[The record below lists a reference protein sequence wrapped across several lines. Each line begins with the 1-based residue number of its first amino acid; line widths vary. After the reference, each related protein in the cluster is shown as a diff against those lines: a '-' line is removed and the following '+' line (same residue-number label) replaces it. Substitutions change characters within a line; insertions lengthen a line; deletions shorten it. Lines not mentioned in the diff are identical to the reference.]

1 MEVALYIYTKKTID
15 DSVEL
20 VVNKFKDRVIAD
32 GGTFEADSC
41 LVSQINSLGGVYG
54 VALNTIRDFAN
65 RVQTDGGTFE
75 AENCLLNIINS
86 LGGVAPT
93 PTEIDV
99 ARRIELFN
107 DEKISIT
114 SSIQNVNDISKVF
127 TDYSQ
132 SFTIPA
138 SDNNNEIFRHWY
150 DNDLDNGFNQN
161 FRYSGYIE
169 IDTQVFR
176 TGKWQLESANVKNN
190 RVEDYKITFYGN
202 LLSLTDKFKEDKLKD
217 IAELNDYN
225 FQYSGN
231 EVGFRIQYS
240 TPFDVLMPL
249 ISSNRP
255 WQYGGGGANDISNTA
270 TPIVFNELFPALR
283 LSRIFEAIESKYG
296 VSFNGNF
303 LTQSRFT
310 EAYMWLKNKETFTPV
325 GENKL
330 VNFIQ
335 TANTLPANWAGLYLQ
350 YLPNQFYIK
359 TDSFSGEYILQSQ
372 YKIDFSISVNW
383 KVTILKEGQP
393 YSVASGVGTSTNFID
408 LPNIQGVYQMFVS
421 TSVSCTFTSEIVC
434 GTQKY
439 NTSTNTFIVGTV
451 LGSAS
456 GSTTSF
462 LNIPSYMPDM
472 KVTDFFSGILKMFN
486 LTAFSYD
493 ETNYTLEQ
501 LENWYYQGN
510 IKDFSEHC
518 ITDFDYERIKP
529 YKKVNFQYEKSESL
543 LNRAYY
549 DNNGEEYGDLSYTF
563 NSDGSDYN
571 IKLPFEN
578 IMFNKFTGNNLQVG
592 YAINKD
598 LQPYTPKPLI
608 IYRLKHQTGVNFKFN
623 NGTTTSTFTQYNVFG
638 QDVNYQNEKHSL
650 NWGSDLSSFY
660 LEPINNG
667 LFKDYYF
674 DYLNNLYS
682 LKSRMVK
689 VSMRLPYSELLG
701 LRLNDRIVIRD
712 KRYVINSFTTDLD
725 TFESK
730 FELIQDFRNINFNN
744 SVPRIASSEA
754 QLLKFDTVSN
764 EPLIWSVLNDPN
776 GQIVSITDGENYV
789 EIQTKQNYTGT
800 QLIYSIESN
809 NNDIIVITQDA

>member
-1 MEVALYIYTKKTID
+1 MEVALYIYTESYENITNVI
-15 DSVEL
+15 
-20 VVNKFKDRVIAD
+20 VNNFKSRIIAD

-41 LVSQINSLGGVYG
+41 LINKINSLGGTFG
-54 VALNTIRDFAN
+54 NTTI
-65 RVQTDGGTFE
+65 
-75 AENCLLNIINS
+75 S
-86 LGGVAPT
+86 K
-93 PTEIDV
+93 
-99 ARRIELFN
+99 RIELFN

-138 SDNNNEIFRHWY
+138 SNTNNEIFRHWY
-150 DNDLDNGFNQN
+150 ENALDNGYNQN

-176 TGKWQLESANVKNN
+176 TGKWQLESAGVKNN

-217 IAELNDYN
+217 IEELNDNN
-225 FQYSGN
+225 FFYSGN

-255 WQYGGGGANDISNTA
+255 WQYGGGGLNDITTDA
-270 TPIVFNELFPALR
+270 GAIGFNEVFPALR
-283 LSRIFEAIESKYG
+283 LSRIFDAIESKYG

-310 EAYMWLKNKETFTPV
+310 EAYMWLKNKETFSSMSENVLVDFTPGPGFALPPNYAGLSFLPEEFRIRTTPIDGEQIMAGTGFWVYNFTFSTPV
-325 GENKL
+325 
-330 VNFIQ
+330 
-335 TANTLPANWAGLYLQ
+335 T
-350 YLPNQFYIK
+350 
-359 TDSFSGEYILQSQ
+359 
-372 YKIDFSISVNW
+372 W
-383 KVTILKEGQP
+383 KVTLLKDNQP
-393 YSVASGVGTSTNFID
+393 YSIISGYGTTIENMQ
-408 LPNIQGVYQMFVS
+408 LPTIAGIYRMYVS
-421 TSVSCTFTSEIVC
+421 TSVSCNFSATIT
-434 GTQKY
+434 GYTRKY
-439 NTSTNTFIVGTV
+439 VTSTNSYVFYTPNGSDTGT
-451 LGSAS
+451 
-456 GSTTSF
+456 TTSF

-472 KVTDFFSGILKMFN
+472 KVSDFFSGILKMFN
-486 LTAFSYD
+486 LTAFSFD
-493 ETNYTLEQ
+493 EENYTLEQ
-501 LENWYYQGN
+501 LENWYYQGK
-510 IKDFSEHC
+510 IKDFSEYC

-529 YKKVNFQYEKSESL
+529 YKKINFQYEKSESL
-543 LNRAYY
+543 LNRNYY
-549 DNNGEEYGDLSYTF
+549 DNNGQEYGDLSYTF

-598 LQPYTPKPLI
+598 LQPYTPKPII
-608 IYRLKHQTGVNFKFN
+608 IYRLKHQTGVSFRFN
-623 NGTTTSTFTQYNVFG
+623 NGAAINTLTNYNVFG

-650 NWGSDLSSFY
+650 NWGIDLSSFY

-682 LKSRMVK
+682 LKSRMIK
-689 VSMRLPYSELLG
+689 VSMRLPYSELLA

-712 KRYVINSFTTDLD
+712 KRYIINSFTTDLD

-730 FELIQDFRNINFNN
+730 FELIQDFRSLTFNN
-744 SVPRIASSEA
+744 SVPRQIDSSA
-754 QLLKFDTVSN
+754 QLLRFDTVSN
-764 EPLIWSVLNDPN
+764 EPLTWSILNDPRL
-776 GQIVSITDGENYV
+776 QILSITNATDYV
-789 EIQTKQNYTGT
+789 EIDIAENTTAT
-800 QLIYSIESN
+800 ELIYSIESN